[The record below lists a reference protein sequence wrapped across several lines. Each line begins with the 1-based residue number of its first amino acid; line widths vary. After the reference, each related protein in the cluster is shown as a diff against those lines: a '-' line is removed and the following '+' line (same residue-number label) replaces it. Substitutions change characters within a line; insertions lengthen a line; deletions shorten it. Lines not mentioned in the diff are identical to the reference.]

1 MLLILKSVPHSILHP
16 GQIVGKS
23 SWPPKSRG
31 SLTLKLTGAYSRATG
46 RCRVTLLGVRFR
58 AKVRGE
64 CKEGKDGAPIAIPA
78 RSTHVSRYIESS
90 AGPGFGRLSGV
101 GAGTAAQRRSAASIG
116 NPTGSGRAGSCQ
128 RRLRSYHAGYSAD
141 ISSTR

>member
-1 MLLILKSVPHSILHP
+1 MLLPSTRFEQRPHHSILHP
-16 GQIVGKS
+16 GRIVGKS
-23 SWPPKSRG
+23 RPPRSRG

-78 RSTHVSRYIESS
+78 RSTHVFRYIESS

-101 GAGTAAQRRSAASIG
+101 CAGTAAQKRSAASIG
-116 NPTGSGRAGSCQ
+116 NPTG
-128 RRLRSYHAGYSAD
+128 
-141 ISSTR
+141 